1 MPYGDLL
8 GGSVGARKTL
18 RAAGIRILSRICF
31 AAKQFVHKFGA
42 KAVLEGPQVLKC
54 FVYRGLQ
61 GLEHLEKPNAN
72 WIASAKKTMYR
83 PMHVISSS

>member
-1 MPYGDLL
+1 MLC
-8 GGSVGARKTL
+8 
-18 RAAGIRILSRICF
+18 LSRF

-61 GLEHLEKPNAN
+61 GLKDSEKLNAN
-72 WIASAKKTMYR
+72 WITAAKKTMYR
-83 PMHVISSS
+83 PMHVISSSLSIYLLTVASSP